1 MTNEERKPMKDVVFN
16 DGTRMTDAEY
26 IAARGFGDTLT
37 DYIPTRD
44 DLLSLANALIEE
56 VLTDEFFLALC
67 WGRSHWERSL
77 YTQSRLSRLVE
88 FLPELDIEVREK
100 LRLGREE
107 NRVSI
112 EKIEADWKKGRN
124 HAEEKSQNTA

>member
-1 MTNEERKPMKDVVFN
+1 MTTERKPMKDVVFN

-44 DLLSLANALIEE
+44 DLLSLADALVTD
-56 VLTDEFFLALC
+56 VLADEFYLDLC

-77 YTQSRLSRLVE
+77 YTRSRLSRLVE
-88 FLPELDIEVREK
+88 FLPELGIEVREK

-107 NRVSI
+107 NRAKLANI
-112 EKIEADWKKGRN
+112 DAEPN
-124 HAEEKSQNTA
+124 HAEEKNQNTA